1 MKSPRILVILTHV
14 GATPFAKIKMAML
27 LVCAKRAIL
36 AHHLTAGQSVKSIM
50 IAPTNWHVLD
60 KSVKILVLTF
70 VVKMQNAM

>member
-1 MKSPRILVILTHV
+1 MKNPRILVILTHV
-14 GATPFAKIKMAML
+14 AVTPFAKIEMAL
-27 LVCAKRAIL
+27 LLACVKKAIL